1 MRQVISARMRSPL
14 LPSLLHA
21 VVASAAA
28 SVSTVAASASA
39 SAASLAVG
47 TCFWMIDTCCFWMI
61 DTCCCRF
68 HHPPLCQCHLAHL
81 HGGGK
86 PLTKHG
92 GLAKPATS
100 PRLAKKTPSLSGPIT
115 AGAIVKKRPA
125 APPKKG
131 AKQIDCLALTVHSM
145 AFTVCCWLS
154 LYVVWL

>member
-47 TCFWMIDTCCFWMI
+47 TCFWMI

-154 LYVVWL
+154 LYVVWLLLYIVWL